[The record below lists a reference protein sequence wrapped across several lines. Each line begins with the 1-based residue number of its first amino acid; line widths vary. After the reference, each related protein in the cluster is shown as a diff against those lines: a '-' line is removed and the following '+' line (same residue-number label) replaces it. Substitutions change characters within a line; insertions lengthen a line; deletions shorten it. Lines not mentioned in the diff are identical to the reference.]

1 MNDDYK
7 HDYDA
12 DCVMTS
18 MSYVAPTAQ
27 RSLVWCDVQTLDY
40 CMEW

>member
-7 HDYDA
+7 HNYVVDS
-12 DCVMTS
+12 VMTS
-18 MSYVAPTAQ
+18 MSYAASTSK
-27 RSLVWCDVQTLDY
+27 RSLRWCDVQTIDY